1 MGAMKGHF
9 MECVVCAGDGFG
21 ASALSRREFAIGGG
35 CFISGLLAAS
45 AGMPQDRPLLR
56 LALMSDPHVDDR
68 GSPSIGFLK
77 SAFAFAAEREVD
89 GVLIAGDVANNG
101 RDSELKL
108 VADAW
113 FSVFPGG
120 KNASGRPV
128 KIYACYGNRDF
139 RDSSITKPE
148 EKAAEAAIS
157 IFSHPSASWERCFGE
172 PIGDDFCMKEI
183 CGYKVVIAHWR
194 HEQKVDAF
202 FEKLRGKIR
211 RDETFFYV
219 QHPHLQDTV
228 FFHRVSADN
237 GASTRMLSAYP
248 NAIALSGHSHR
259 SISDEHALWRGKFT
273 SIAGG
278 CVFGATRDGTGPLQR
293 TNRELSLLS
302 LHRNQVLIERWDF
315 MRRER
320 LGPDWSLARPF
331 EGNVAA
337 PWGDGSF
344 PVTPIRPK
352 SKVPNKGAAV
362 KAKAPCNVS
371 SV

>member
-1 MGAMKGHF
+1 

-202 FEKLRGKIR
+202 FEKLRGRFAGTRRFSTCSIR
-211 RDETFFYV
+211 TFRIRCSSIGSLRTTAPPLACF
-219 QHPHLQDTV
+219 
-228 FFHRVSADN
+228 RRIR
-237 GASTRMLSAYP
+237 TRLRFQGILTAQSRMSM
-248 NAIALSGHSHR
+248 R
-259 SISDEHALWRGKFT
+259 
-273 SIAGG
+273 
-278 CVFGATRDGTGPLQR
+278 FGAASSRRLPAVACSVRPEMAQVRSSARIASCRCFHSIGT
-293 TNRELSLLS
+293 
-302 LHRNQVLIERWDF
+302 
-315 MRRER
+315 
-320 LGPDWSLARPF
+320 
-331 EGNVAA
+331 
-337 PWGDGSF
+337 
-344 PVTPIRPK
+344 K
-352 SKVPNKGAAV
+352 S
-362 KAKAPCNVS
+362 
-371 SV
+371 